1 MSTSNLPHLSPAN
14 FTRFRDL
21 IHTKSGIYLDDYK
34 SDGLRDALQALMRQK
49 DITEYPDYYAFL
61 TSPKDGDAEF
71 KRLLDLVTVNETC
84 FFRNPPQFEALRKVV
99 LPEIIKQKINE
110 GNRTIKIWSAGCST
124 GEEPYSIAMTLLEY
138 LPDPETWR
146 IDILAT
152 DVSGAVLTEAQKGI
166 YGTRTL
172 RETGD
177 YYLRKYFRETGD
189 GQFALSRG
197 IIDMVTFSYHNLVA
211 ESYPML
217 VLGGWDII
225 FCRNV
230 TIYFQL
236 ESVKKV
242 IDDFYTALRDGGY
255 LFIGHAES
263 LYQVNEKFI
272 PVHLGGAYV
281 YKKDESAP
289 AVCLIG
295 STDVCKIAGP
305 DRREQKPLLRQ
316 EYRRDEDKAALY
328 ATAYESFVK
337 EEFDDAAKFAQ
348 KLVKIEPSNKEAR
361 ILLANVY
368 VNQNRLESALRE
380 VSAALEL
387 DSISAKAHY
396 LLGMIR
402 EKQGQLDEAV
412 REFKQVLYIDRDFAI
427 AHINLANIYKT
438 RNMAADAAKEYNNAI
453 AALAVSPRGDW
464 ADFAGGFLGD
474 VLAEICRRNLAGLG

>member
-1 MSTSNLPHLSPAN
+1 MSPQTVLPLSESEFHL
-14 FTRFRDL
+14 FRDY
-21 IHTKSGIYLDDYK
+21 IHKKSGIYLDDYK
-34 SDGLRDALQALMRQK
+34 SDSLRDALLALMRQK
-49 DITEYPDYYAFL
+49 DIGGYAEYMHL
-61 TSPKDGDAEF
+61 LKDPAEGEREF

-84 FFRNPPQFEALRKVV
+84 FFRNPAQFEALRKVV
-99 LPEIIKQKINE
+99 LPEIIKTKE
-110 GNRTIKIWSAGCST
+110 CSGNRTIKIWSAGCST

-138 LPDPETWR
+138 LPEPENWR

-152 DVSGAVLTEAQKGI
+152 DVSSQVLTDAQKGV
-166 YGTRTL
+166 YGKRTL
-172 RETGD
+172 RETD
-177 YYLRKYFRETGD
+177 NYYLRKYFSDSGD
-189 GQFALSRG
+189 GHYALSQKVKN
-197 IIDMVTFSYHNLVA
+197 MVTFNYHNLVA

-236 ESVKKV
+236 DSVRKV
-242 IDDFYTALRDGGY
+242 IEDFYTALRDGGF

-263 LYQVNEKFI
+263 LYKVNEKFVPMHI
-272 PVHLGGAYV
+272 GGAYV
-281 YKKDESAP
+281 YKKDEAAP
-289 AVCLIG
+289 AICLIE
-295 STDVCKIAGP
+295 STDFRKAAGP
-305 DRREQKPLLRQ
+305 DRREEKPIIRQ
-316 EYRRDEDKAALY
+316 EFRRDADKAALY
-328 ATAYESFVK
+328 ATAYEHFVK
-337 EEFDDAAKFAQ
+337 EEFDDAAKLAQ
-348 KLVKIEPSNKEAR
+348 KLVKIEPSNIEAR
-361 ILLANVY
+361 VLLANIY
-368 VNQNRLESALRE
+368 VNQNRLDNALRQ

-387 DSISAKAHY
+387 NSISAKAHY

-427 AHINLANIYKT
+427 AHINLANIYKM
-438 RNMAADAAKEYNNAI
+438 RNLAAEAAKEYNNAI

>member
-1 MSTSNLPHLSPAN
+1 MSPQNKPSLNAKD
-14 FTRFRDL
+14 FTKFRDFV
-21 IHTKSGIYLDDYK
+21 HTKSGIFLDDYK
-34 SDGLRDALQALMRQK
+34 SESLRDALQALMRQK
-49 DITEYPDYYAFL
+49 DIEDYGVYYAL
-61 TSPKDGDAEF
+61 LNDPREGDKEL

-99 LPEIIKQKINE
+99 LPEIIKTKMRD
-110 GNRTIKIWSAGCST
+110 GNRTIKVWSAGCST
-124 GEEPYSIAMTLLEY
+124 GEEPYSVAMTLLEY
-138 LPDPETWR
+138 LPEPETWR

-152 DVSGAVLTEAQKGI
+152 DISGQVLTEAQKGI
-166 YGTRTL
+166 YGKRTL

-177 YYLRKYFRETGD
+177 YYLRKYFHETED
-189 GQFALSRG
+189 GEFALARK
-197 IIDMVTFSYHNLVA
+197 IKDMVTFNYHNLVA

-236 ESVKKV
+236 ASVRKV
-242 IDDFYTALRDGGY
+242 IGDFYTALRDGGY

-263 LYQVNEKFI
+263 LYKINDKFV
-272 PVHLGGAYV
+272 PVHIGSAYV

-289 AVCLIG
+289 AICLIN
-295 STDVCKIAGP
+295 STDVANAVGP
-305 DRREQKPLLRQ
+305 DRRLEKPVARQ
-316 EYRRDEDKAALY
+316 EHRRDEDKAALY
-328 ATAYESFVK
+328 ATAYEYFIR

-348 KLVKIEPSNKEAR
+348 KLVKIEPSNTEAR

-368 VNQNRLESALRE
+368 VNQNRLESALSQI
-380 VSAALEL
+380 SAALEL

-438 RNMAADAAKEYNNAI
+438 RNLAADAAKEYNYAI
-453 AALAVSPRGDW
+453 EALAVSPRGDW

-474 VLAEICRRNLAGLG
+474 VLAEICRRNLAGLA